1 MVRILRGA
9 EKRAVQEGD
18 GACAFFRKRI
28 NLIESS
34 FGIEYFRF
42 RSRLVE
48 FVREAVR
55 TLSVN
60 VLFIA
65 FAHLI
70 LIQGIFWIIVD
81 IGAYVVELILTQ
93 LDGY

>member
-28 NLIESS
+28 NFIESS

-48 FVREAVR
+48 FVREVR
-55 TLSVN
+55 RSGRCQLTFYL
-60 VLFIA
+60 LLL
-65 FAHLI
+65 LI
-70 LIQGIFWIIVD
+70 
-81 IGAYVVELILTQ
+81 
-93 LDGY
+93 